1 MGKTTLKNTD
11 FLGKREKIT
20 SKAVKITV
28 FYYLCTVMQSN
39 AKPSKAK
46 QCKVMQSNSSINK
59 EYISTEYE
67 SKELNK
73 NQVTQVGILL
83 AEEGIQLPRLP
94 APVASGMFCR
104 DAFSRHPV

>member
-39 AKPSKAK
+39 AK
-46 QCKVMQSNSSINK
+46 QFIYQ
-59 EYISTEYE
+59 
-67 SKELNK
+67 
-73 NQVTQVGILL
+73 
-83 AEEGIQLPRLP
+83 
-94 APVASGMFCR
+94 
-104 DAFSRHPV
+104 

>member
-20 SKAVKITV
+20 SKAVKITD
-28 FYYLCTVMQSN
+28 FYYLCTVMLSN
-39 AKPSKAK
+39 A
-46 QCKVMQSNSSINK
+46 SINN
-59 EYISTEYE
+59 EYIPTEYE
-67 SKELNK
+67 SKELYK

-83 AEEGIQLPRLP
+83 AEEGIQLPRSP

-104 DAFSRHPV
+104 DALSRHPV

>member
-20 SKAVKITV
+20 SKAVKITD
-28 FYYLCTVMQSN
+28 FYYLCTVML
-39 AKPSKAK
+39 SKAK
-46 QCKVMQSNSSINK
+46 QCKVMQSNSSINN
-59 EYISTEYE
+59 EYIPTEYE

-73 NQVTQVGILL
+73 NQVTQVGTLL
-83 AEEGIQLPRLP
+83 AEEGIQLPRSP

>member
-1 MGKTTLKNTD
+1 MEKNNLKNTD

-20 SKAVKITV
+20 SKTVKITD
-28 FYYLCTVMQSN
+28 FYYLCTIIKQCQ
-39 AKPSKAK
+39 AK
-46 QCKVMQSNSSINK
+46 QCKVMLSNSSINN
-59 EYISTEYE
+59 EYIPTEYE

-83 AEEGIQLPRLP
+83 AEEGIQLPRSP

-104 DAFSRHPV
+104 DALSRHPV